1 MWSLAAPHDQ
11 AAFCLW
17 RGRATTPF
25 RTNRPQIAP
34 VVSEDEVPAK
44 SALYFLR
51 CQAPQRLLKTV
62 NRDDLQPVGIVERSF
77 GVLPGRHQE
86 VIHTSPARTD
96 GLLLDAADRQDTPV
110 ERELA
115 RR

>member
-44 SALYFLR
+44 SALYFVR

-62 NRDDLQPVGIVERSF
+62 NRDDVQPVGIVERSL
-77 GVLPGRHQE
+77 GVFPGVHPE
-86 VIHTSPARTD
+86 EIHVGFACSDR
-96 GLLLDAADRQDTPV
+96 LLLDAADR
-110 ERELA
+110 
-115 RR
+115 